1 MKNKQVITL
10 KKHYEYGDDN
20 ECQGKENIGN

>member
-20 ECQGKENIGN
+20 ECKGKENIGN